1 MITRQVENQIKHRLG
16 NGKAII
22 VMGPRQVG
30 KTTLLS
36 QLFKEHTDVLWLSG
50 DDSDVQ
56 EMMSSM
62 TAARMKMLLGNKKVL
77 IIDEAQ
83 RISDIGLRLKVVI
96 DQLPDVQVV
105 ATGSSSFQL
114 ASKVNEP
121 LTGRKREFKL
131 YPISFREMV
140 EHTDLLT
147 EKRLIPH
154 RMTYG
159 YYPEVV
165 TSPGDEREILGE
177 LSTSYL
183 YKDILQLDGI
193 NKPEKLVKLLQALAR
208 QIGNQISHR
217 EIGQLIDL
225 DPKTVERYIDILEKN
240 YIIFRLGSYSR
251 NLRNELKNSKKIYFY
266 DLGIRNA
273 VISDFRAPELRNDA
287 GALWENFAIVER
299 LKQLE
304 YNRQNHNLWFWR
316 TVLQK
321 EIDLIEEFDGQIKA
335 AEFKWNPRKS
345 VKAPIAFANAYPDAS
360 FQVITP
366 ANIEDYLLS
375 DSL

>member
-36 QLFKEHTDVLWLSG
+36 QLFKERTDVLWLSG

-131 YPISFREMV
+131 YPVSFREMV

-208 QIGNQISHR
+208 QIGDQISHR

-240 YIIFRLGSYSR
+240 YVIFRLGSYSR

-335 AEFKWNPRKS
+335 VEFKWNPRKS

>member
-36 QLFKEHTDVLWLSG
+36 QLFKERTDVLWLSG

-140 EHTDLLT
+140 
-147 EKRLIPH
+147 
-154 RMTYG
+154 
-159 YYPEVV
+159 
-165 TSPGDEREILGE
+165 
-177 LSTSYL
+177 
-183 YKDILQLDGI
+183 
-193 NKPEKLVKLLQALAR
+193 
-208 QIGNQISHR
+208 
-217 EIGQLIDL
+217 
-225 DPKTVERYIDILEKN
+225 
-240 YIIFRLGSYSR
+240 
-251 NLRNELKNSKKIYFY
+251 
-266 DLGIRNA
+266 
-273 VISDFRAPELRNDA
+273 
-287 GALWENFAIVER
+287 
-299 LKQLE
+299 
-304 YNRQNHNLWFWR
+304 
-316 TVLQK
+316 
-321 EIDLIEEFDGQIKA
+321 
-335 AEFKWNPRKS
+335 
-345 VKAPIAFANAYPDAS
+345 
-360 FQVITP
+360 
-366 ANIEDYLLS
+366 
-375 DSL
+375 

>member
-36 QLFKEHTDVLWLSG
+36 QLFKERTDVLWLSG

-131 YPISFREMV
+131 YPVSFREMV

-165 TSPGDEREILGE
+165 TSPGDEQEILGE

-208 QIGNQISHR
+208 QIGDQISHR

-240 YIIFRLGSYSR
+240 YVIFRLGSYSR

-335 AEFKWNPRKS
+335 VEFKWNPRKS

>member
-36 QLFKEHTDVLWLSG
+36 QLFKERTDVLWLSG

-335 AEFKWNPRKS
+335 AEFKWNRRKS